1 MRRTQGTDLGK
12 TESPLCLISTS
23 KLDVDQLSNL
33 YQYLLF
39 LSSKAMKNSPSQPYI
54 KLDQFLKW
62 QGIAQTGG
70 EAKII
75 IKEGQVEVNGI
86 EEIRRGRKLVT
97 GDLVT
102 VAGITLRVDLN

>member
-1 MRRTQGTDLGK
+1 MND
-12 TESPLCLISTS
+12 P
-23 KLDVDQLSNL
+23 
-33 YQYLLF
+33 
-39 LSSKAMKNSPSQPYI
+39 ASQAHI

-75 IKEGQVEVNGI
+75 IKQGMVEVNGQ

-97 GDLVT
+97 GDRVT
-102 VAGITLRVDLN
+102 VAGTTHRVELM

>member
-1 MRRTQGTDLGK
+1 M
-12 TESPLCLISTS
+12 
-23 KLDVDQLSNL
+23 SN
-33 YQYLLF
+33 Q
-39 LSSKAMKNSPSQPYI
+39 SSNPEPYI

-75 IKEGQVEVNGI
+75 IKQGMVEVNGE

-97 GDLVT
+97 GDRVT
-102 VAGITLRVDLN
+102 VAGTTHRVELQ

>member
-1 MRRTQGTDLGK
+1 MPK
-12 TESPLCLISTS
+12 SSPNPAPI
-23 KLDVDQLSNL
+23 QE
-33 YQYLLF
+33 
-39 LSSKAMKNSPSQPYI
+39 PYI

-75 IKEGQVEVNGI
+75 IKEGDVLVNDLL
-86 EEIRRGRKLVT
+86 ETRRGRKLRT

-102 VAGITLRVDLN
+102 VDGRKYRVELN

>member
-1 MRRTQGTDLGK
+1 MNDSLPK
-12 TESPLCLISTS
+12 S
-23 KLDVDQLSNL
+23 
-33 YQYLLF
+33 
-39 LSSKAMKNSPSQPYI
+39 YI

-75 IKEGQVEVNGI
+75 IKQGMVEVNGQ

-97 GDLVT
+97 GDRVT
-102 VAGITLRVDLN
+102 VAEKTYRVELP

>member
-1 MRRTQGTDLGK
+1 MNVRQ
-12 TESPLCLISTS
+12 
-23 KLDVDQLSNL
+23 
-33 YQYLLF
+33 
-39 LSSKAMKNSPSQPYI
+39 SQAHI

-75 IKEGQVEVNGI
+75 IKQGMVEVNGQ

-97 GDLVT
+97 GDRVT
-102 VAGITLRVDLN
+102 VAGTTHRVELM

>member
-1 MRRTQGTDLGK
+1 MPQT
-12 TESPLCLISTS
+12 ST
-23 KLDVDQLSNL
+23 N
-33 YQYLLF
+33 
-39 LSSKAMKNSPSQPYI
+39 PEPYI

-75 IKEGQVEVNGI
+75 IQDGGVMVNDSL
-86 EEIRRGRKLVT
+86 ETRRGRKLRT

-102 VAGITLRVDLN
+102 VDGRKYRVELN